1 MFFSRKNKGD
11 PANVLLLYH
20 GVAGQGMASL
30 KAFPAAF
37 LGLEQ
42 ASSPHESFNPVARE
56 GFNPSGKKKKNDVC
70 QGTGKIQAAIFGFPI
85 ALTL

>member
-42 ASSPHESFNPVARE
+42 ASSPHESFNPVAMD
-56 GFNPSGKKKKNDVC
+56 GFNPSGEKKKKKMTFVREL
-70 QGTGKIQAAIFGFPI
+70 GKFKRPSLDFP
-85 ALTL
+85 